1 MDKLL
6 NEEIFDSLLEKAFFK
21 YEKQLQ
27 KTYPDDEELEK
38 EYPTS
43 RKKIRR
49 YRNILKEKEYRRK
62 SIWLYVN
69 RAAVAFLCIISLI
82 FGLVMLNSDVR
93 ASVEKVILKLHDKYT
108 EFVFNVTADE
118 FASYD
123 LEDFEIGYIPE
134 DFEVLNEN
142 IYDDMKY
149 IDFINTKKGD
159 AMIVI
164 QIFDSAQTSVGIDN
178 EQMTYEKMKI
188 GSNEAWLMYNEKE
201 NCGSLL
207 IVDNKFSI
215 LVFADLSKEEL
226 IKIGENI
233 R

>member
-6 NEEIFDSLLEKAFFK
+6 NEEIFDSLLEKAFFN

-82 FGLVMLNSDVR
+82 FGLVMLNPDVR

-142 IYDDMKY
+142 IYDGMKY
-149 IDFINTKKGD
+149 IDFINTKK
-159 AMIVI
+159 A
-164 QIFDSAQTSVGIDN
+164 T
-178 EQMTYEKMKI
+178 
-188 GSNEAWLMYNEKE
+188 
-201 NCGSLL
+201 
-207 IVDNKFSI
+207 
-215 LVFADLSKEEL
+215 
-226 IKIGENI
+226 